1 MASGPASLSF
11 QPTNIY
17 HGGMSELDLIRAF
30 RQDPPSHPWLKV
42 GPGHDCAILSW
53 EQGKDLAYKIDQIV
67 EGTHFL
73 LAGPAAA
80 TPRRIGWKAVAK
92 AASDIA
98 ATGFAPVAA
107 VVAVNLRRDL
117 SDAFAL
123 ELHAGIS
130 ACCRKYGIALAGG
143 DITSSA
149 SAVSL
154 CVSLLGQGPAGS
166 AWLRNGAK
174 PGDWLL
180 VTGDL
185 GGSRGGKHLDFEPR
199 LEEAQAIRALCAK
212 SQEPLVHACI
222 DITDGL
228 ARDVGHLCEESAC
241 GVELDDAA
249 LPIAAAAREAS
260 QRDGRSV
267 LEHALG
273 DGEDFE
279 LLLALEPA
287 AAAYLLKNWTH
298 ATKLTRIGSI
308 LPAAAGRKLKRADG
322 RVEPL
327 PDVGYEHETKVVG

>member
-1 MASGPASLSF
+1 
-11 QPTNIY
+11 
-17 HGGMSELDLIRAF
+17 MSELDLLRAF
-30 RQDPPSHPWLKV
+30 RLDPPAHPWLKV

-53 EQGKDLAYKIDQIV
+53 EQGRDLAYKIDQIV

-73 LAGPAAA
+73 LEGSEAAA
-80 TPRRIGWKAVAK
+80 PRRVGWKAVAK

-107 VVAVNLRRDL
+107 VVAVNLRRNL

-130 ACCRKYGIALAGG
+130 ACCRKYRIALAGG
-143 DITSSA
+143 DLTASA
-149 SAVSL
+149 SAVSV
-154 CVSLLGQGPAGS
+154 CVSLLGQGAASS
-166 AWLRNGAK
+166 AWLRNGAR

-199 LEEAQAIRALCAK
+199 LAEAQALRTFDAQSPK
-212 SQEPLVHACI
+212 SFVHACI

-228 ARDVGHLCEESAC
+228 ARDVGHLCQESDC
-241 GVELDDAA
+241 GVELDADA
-249 LPIAAAAREAS
+249 LPIAAAAHEAA

-267 LEHALG
+267 LDHVLG

-279 LLLALEPA
+279 LLLAVEPA
-287 AAAYLLKNWTH
+287 AAARLQINWKH
-298 ATKLTRIGSI
+298 ATKLTRIGTF
-308 LPAAAGRKLKRADG
+308 LPASEG
-322 RVEPL
+322 RVVKRSNGRTEPL
-327 PDVGYEHETKVVG
+327 PDVGYEHLTHEV